1 MTNRHSADAFRPLD
15 AEWLASV
22 LESLPD
28 ALIITTLTGEV
39 VYLNTAAKRLLGT
52 GLNEARGRPLAEC
65 LTLLDGTTRTPVS
78 APLTRFLAR
87 SNSLPRDDG
96 AYDLVRQRD
105 GTEVPVE
112 DHCTVLRGRHGEAA
126 GLVLVLRDAT
136 SLRALVHAA
145 SHDPLTCLVN
155 RAEFERR
162 LQRLLARMR
171 PGEAH
176 ALLYIDLDHFKAIND
191 SHGHA
196 AGDSV
201 LRQVAECFA
210 AMVRERDTLARLGG
224 DEFVVLLEHCPL
236 EYALAQARRMQEA
249 IETRRFA
256 WQDQSFQ
263 LGISIGVVPITPTQR
278 DPSAVLT
285 AADRACY
292 AAKRHSLGTAASTA
306 LIPPLPGAGAHNCYS
321 A

>member
-1 MTNRHSADAFRPLD
+1 MTNHHSADAFHPFD

-28 ALIITTLTGEV
+28 ALVVTTLTGEV
-39 VYLNTAAKRLLGT
+39 AYLNTAAKRLLGT
-52 GLNEARGRPLAEC
+52 GLNEARGRPLAAC
-65 LTLLDGTTRTPVS
+65 LTLLDGTTRMPLS
-78 APLTRFLAR
+78 APLTRCLAR
-87 SNSLPRDDG
+87 SESERYDEE
-96 AYDLVRQRD
+96 YDLVRRRD

-112 DHCTVLRGRHGEAA
+112 DRCTVLRGPHGEAA

-136 SLRALVHAA
+136 SLRELARAA
-145 SHDPLTCLVN
+145 SHDPLTRLIN

-210 AMVRERDTLARLGG
+210 ALVRERDTLARLGG
-224 DEFVVLLEHCPL
+224 DEFALLLEHCPF
-236 EYALAQARRMQEA
+236 EHALAQAQRMRKA

-256 WQDQSFQ
+256 WEDQSFQ
-263 LGISIGVVPITPTQR
+263 LGASIGVVEIAPPQR

-292 AAKRHSLGTAASTA
+292 AAKRHGGAA
-306 LIPPLPGAGAHNCYS
+306 PPHRPPAPSSGAGAHHRCC